1 MGHVKARS
9 RNPATKTTLQ
19 LEPHQIILRPLVTEK
34 GMQQS
39 TDYNQYSFEVNMLA
53 NKIQIRSAVE
63 ELFEVE
69 VEKVRIQKRQGKQRR
84 HRFKKGRTKNW
95 KKAVVTLKPDFRI
108 DFF

>member
-9 RNPATKTTLQ
+9 RTPATKTSLQ
-19 LEPHQIILRPLVTEK
+19 LEAHQIIMRPLVTEK

-39 TDYNQYSFEVNMLA
+39 TDHNQYSFEVNMLA
-53 NKIQIRSAVE
+53 DKTQIRSAVE

-69 VEKVRIQKRQGKQRR
+69 VEKVRIQKRAGKQRR
-84 HRFKKGRTKNW
+84 HRFKQGSTKNW
-95 KKAVVTLKPDFRI
+95 KKAIVTLKPEFRI

>member
-9 RNPATKTTLQ
+9 RKPATKTSLQ
-19 LEPHQIILRPLVTEK
+19 LEAHQIIMRPLVTEK

-39 TDYNQYSFEVNMLA
+39 TDHNQYSFEVNMLA
-53 NKIQIRSAVE
+53 DKTQIRSAVE

-69 VEKVRIQKRQGKQRR
+69 VEKVRIQKRLGKQRR
-84 HRFKKGRTKNW
+84 HKFKQGTTKNW
-95 KKAVVTLKPDFRI
+95 KKAIVTLKPEFRI

>member
-53 NKIQIRSAVE
+53 DKTQVRSAVE
-63 ELFEVE
+63 SLFEV
-69 VEKVRIQKRQGKQRR
+69 KVDKIRIQKRQGKKWR
-84 HRFKKGRTKNW
+84 HKFKQGQTRNW
-95 KKAVVTLKPDFRI
+95 RKAIVTVKPDFRI

>member
-9 RNPATKTTLQ
+9 RIPATKTSLQ

-39 TDYNQYSFEVNMLA
+39 TDHNQYSFEVNMLA
-53 NKIQIRSAVE
+53 DKTQIRAAVE

-69 VEKVRIQKRQGKQRR
+69 VEKVRIQKRPGKQRR
-84 HRFKKGRTKNW
+84 HRFKQGRTKNW
-95 KKAVVTLKPDFRI
+95 KKAIVTLKPEFRI

>member
-9 RNPATKTTLQ
+9 RTPATKTSLQ
-19 LEPHQIILRPLVTEK
+19 LEAHQIIMRPLVTEK

-39 TDYNQYSFEVNMLA
+39 TDHNQYSFEVNMLA
-53 NKIQIRSAVE
+53 DKTQIRSAVE

-69 VEKVRIQKRQGKQRR
+69 VEKVRIQKRAGKQRR
-84 HRFKKGRTKNW
+84 HKFKQGTTKNW
-95 KKAVVTLKPDFRI
+95 KKAIVTLKPEFRI